1 MIRRPP
7 RSPLFPYPTLFRSD
21 AAPPAVPLSLAADRA
36 HADVAEPVL
45 DLVDDR
51 ADLPVVGGRAEHEG
65 VRDHELLAHVE
76 GDDVLRELVRGGL
89 GGGADEL
96 EGAVGGGHVAD
107 SWDGCCCGC
116 W

>member
-21 AAPPAVPLSLAADRA
+21 EDPPAVPLSLAADRA
-36 HADVAEPVL
+36 HADVAKPVL

-65 VRDHELLAHVE
+65 VRDHELLAQDRKSTRLNSSH
-76 GDDVLRELVRGGL
+76 
-89 GGGADEL
+89 ANISY
-96 EGAVGGGHVAD
+96 AVFCLKQKTIV
-107 SWDGCCCGC
+107 
-116 W
+116 